1 MTSAD
6 SSDVIKSVARAA
18 CHWLMLEAK
27 VRRRDTIL
35 SARHPTNDQV
45 EMVLMRV
52 NLRTTC
58 IEMARA
64 NSIPLA
70 RSASHGCRL
79 VAGKHFH
86 STANGS

>member
-1 MTSAD
+1 MTSAG
-6 SSDVIKSVARAA
+6 SGDVIKSVARTA
-18 CHWLMLEAK
+18 CHWLMLDAK
-27 VRRRDTIL
+27 VRQRTIL
-35 SARHPTNDQV
+35 SVRHPTNDQV

-52 NLRTTC
+52 NPWTTC
-58 IEMARA
+58 IEMAGA

-70 RSASHGCRL
+70 RFPYHGCRL